1 MIESG
6 DDMSAERRIAPRK
19 TVDTVSVIQIVDL
32 DTLQAVASRGDLIDA
47 SASGFLIH
55 INRKDLSEQNYKDS
69 LSLDL
74 LVGKTL
80 SVEIENMRLDVI
92 GSIVRTRRIG
102 TSTFELAIDYSADAP
117 QYWRECLVDML
128 PQVDESN

>member
-6 DDMSAERRIAPRK
+6 DGMSAERRIAPRK